1 MGKRGGAIHV
11 ATTRRHYKGRVYE
24 AHLLR
29 RSYREDGKVK
39 NETLGNISHLPPEL
53 IEIIRRSLKGEAF
66 LGSAEA
72 LEVVRS
78 LPHGD
83 AAAVY
88 AQARALG
95 FPEILGPACREREL
109 ALALIIARVLRP
121 ASKLESGRYL
131 SDTSLGQDLAVSAG
145 DPDALYAALDWLGAR
160 QDAIERRLAG
170 RHLAPGGLVLFDLSS
185 SYLTGRHCPLAARG
199 YSRDGKRGTLQ
210 ITYGLITSAEGCPV
224 AVEVFP
230 GSFSDPAAFSAALSA
245 VRERFGLSE
254 VVLVGDRGMI
264 TRSRIAE
271 LEAHPGLSF
280 ITALRAPEVAAL
292 ARGGHLQLSF
302 FDEVDLVE
310 IRHPKHPRERL
321 LLCRNPHLAAKRTR
335 RREELL
341 CATEEELAKVRA
353 AVAAGRLKSAAA
365 IGLRVGRVAGRFKMA
380 KHFALE
386 IGEVAF
392 SYARKS
398 EQIAAEAA
406 LDGIYVIRTDVPDE
420 QLSATAVVAAYKDL
434 SRVEDAFRSLKS
446 MDLEIRPIYHL
457 LEERVRAHAFLC
469 LLAQHVVFHL
479 RAAWAPL
486 TFSDEAKNA
495 ARAAAVAKA
504 QRGAAAKAKARTKET
519 ADGALCHSFH
529 SLLAHLATL
538 TRNTIRLPAQG
549 DLTFE
554 QLTQPTALQRRAFE
568 LLGVAVPLRFK

>member
-39 NETLGNISHLPPEL
+39 NETLGNISHLPGHL

-66 LGSAEA
+66 LGAAEA
-72 LEVVRS
+72 FEITRS

-83 AAAVY
+83 AVAVHG
-88 AQARALG
+88 QARALG
-95 FPEILGPACREREL
+95 LPELLGPACREREL

-160 QDAIERRLAG
+160 QDAIERTLAG

-185 SYLTGRHCPLAARG
+185 SYLTGTHCPLAARG

-210 ITYGLITSAEGCPV
+210 ITYGLITSAAGCPV

-230 GSFSDPAAFSAALSA
+230 GSFSDPAAFSAALTA

-292 ARGGHLQLSF
+292 SRGGHLQLSF

-310 IRHPKHPRERL
+310 IRHPEQPGERL
-321 LLCRNPHLAAKRTR
+321 LLCRNPHLAAERTR

-341 CATEEELAKVRA
+341 CATEAELAKVRA

-365 IGLRVGRVAGRFKMA
+365 IGLRLGRVAGRYKMA

-386 IGEVAF
+386 IGEGAF

-420 QLSATAVVAAYKDL
+420 KLSANAVVAAYKDL
-434 SRVEDAFRSLKS
+434 ARVEDAFRSLKS
-446 MDLEIRPIYHL
+446 MDLRVRPIYHR

-469 LLAQHVVFHL
+469 LLAEHLVFHL

-495 ARAAAVAKA
+495 ARADAVAKA
-504 QRGAAAKAKARTKET
+504 QRGDSAEQKARTQKT
-519 ADGALCHSFH
+519 AEGALCHSFH
-529 SLLAHLATL
+529 SLIAHLATL

>member
-11 ATTRRHYKGRVYE
+11 ATTRRHYKGRVYK

-39 NETLGNISHLPPEL
+39 NETLGNISHLPGHL
-53 IEIIRRSLKGEAF
+53 IEIIRRSLKGETF
-66 LGSAEA
+66 LGAEEA
-72 LEVVRS
+72 FEITRS

-83 AAAVY
+83 AVAVY
-88 AQARALG
+88 GQARALG
-95 FPEILGPACREREL
+95 LPELLGPACREREL

-131 SDTSLGQDLAVSAG
+131 SDTSLGQDLEVSAG
-145 DPDALYAALDWLGAR
+145 DPDALYGALDWLGAR
-160 QDAIERRLAG
+160 QDAIERTLAG
-170 RHLAPGGLVLFDLSS
+170 RHLTPGGLVLFDLSS
-185 SYLTGRHCPLAARG
+185 SYLTGTHCPLAARG

-210 ITYGLITSAEGCPV
+210 ITYGLITTSAGCPV

-230 GSFSDPAAFSAALSA
+230 GNFSDPAAFSAALSA
-245 VRERFGLSE
+245 VRQRFGLSE

-292 ARGGHLQLSF
+292 ARGGHLQLSL
-302 FDEVDLVE
+302 FDELDLVE
-310 IRHPKHPRERL
+310 IRHPEHPHERL
-321 LLCRNPHLAAKRTR
+321 LLCRNPHLAGERSR

-341 CATEEELAKVRA
+341 CATEAELAKVRA

-365 IGLRVGRVAGRFKMA
+365 IGLRVGRVAGRYKMA

-386 IGEVAF
+386 IGEAHF
-392 SYARKS
+392 SYARKAA
-398 EQIAAEAA
+398 QIEAEAA

-420 QLSATAVVAAYKDL
+420 QLCATA
-434 SRVEDAFRSLKS
+434 VEDAFRSLKS
-446 MDLEIRPIYHL
+446 MDLRVRPIYHR

-495 ARAAAVAKA
+495 ARADAVAKA
-504 QRGAAAKAKARTKET
+504 RRGDSAEQKARTQKT
-519 ADGALCHSFH
+519 AKGALCHSFH

>member
-11 ATTRRHYKGRVYE
+11 ATTRRHYKGQVYE

-39 NETLGNISHLPPEL
+39 NETLGNISHLPPAL
-53 IEIIRRSLKGEAF
+53 IEIIRRSLKGETF
-66 LGSAEA
+66 LGAAEA
-72 LEVVRS
+72 FEITRS

-83 AAAVY
+83 AVAVY
-88 AQARALG
+88 GQARALG
-95 FPEILGPACREREL
+95 LPEILGPACRERDL

-210 ITYGLITSAEGCPV
+210 ITYGLITSAAGCPV

-280 ITALRAPEVAAL
+280 ITALRAPEVTAL

-310 IRHPKHPRERL
+310 IRHPEHPHERL
-321 LLCRNPHLAAKRTR
+321 LLCRNPHL
-335 RREELL
+335 
-341 CATEEELAKVRA
+341 
-353 AVAAGRLKSAAA
+353 AAGRLKSAAA
-365 IGLRVGRVAGRFKMA
+365 IGLRVGRVAGRYKMA
-380 KHFALE
+380 KHFALT
-386 IGEVAF
+386 IGEGTF
-392 SYARKS
+392 SYARKAA
-398 EQIAAEAA
+398 QIEAEAA

-420 QLSATAVVAAYKDL
+420 QLCATAVVAAYKGL

-446 MDLEIRPIYHL
+446 VDLEIRPIYHR

-486 TFSDEAKNA
+486 TFSDEEKNA

-504 QRGAAAKAKARTKET
+504 RRGAAAKAKARTKET
-519 ADGALCHSFH
+519 ADGALCHSLH

>member
-39 NETLGNISHLPPEL
+39 NETLGNISHLPGHL

-66 LGSAEA
+66 LGAAEA
-72 LEVVRS
+72 FEITRS

-83 AAAVY
+83 AVAVHGQ
-88 AQARALG
+88 AQALG
-95 FPEILGPACREREL
+95 LPELLGPACREREL
-109 ALALIIARVLRP
+109 ALALICARVLRP

-131 SDTSLGQDLAVSAG
+131 SDTSLGQDLAVSAS

-160 QDAIERRLAG
+160 QDAIERTLAG
-170 RHLAPGGLVLFDLSS
+170 RHLTPGGLVLFDLSS
-185 SYLTGRHCPLAARG
+185 SYLTGTHCPLAARG
-199 YSRDGKRGTLQ
+199 YSRDGRRGTLQ
-210 ITYGLITSAEGCPV
+210 ITYGLITTSAGCPV

-230 GSFSDPAAFSAALSA
+230 GSFSDPAAFSAALST
-245 VRERFGLSE
+245 VRERFGLTE

-264 TRSRIAE
+264 TSSRIE
-271 LEAHPGLSF
+271 EVRAHPGLSF
-280 ITALRAPEVAAL
+280 ITALRAPEIAAL
-292 ARGGHLQLSF
+292 SRGGHLQLSL
-302 FDEVDLVE
+302 FDEVDLVGL
-310 IRHPKHPRERL
+310 RDPDRPGERL
-321 LLCRNPHLAAKRTR
+321 LVCRNPHLAGERAY
-335 RREELL
+335 RREDMLS
-341 CATEEELAKVRA
+341 ATEQDLARVGA

-365 IGLRVGRVAGRFKMA
+365 IGLRVGRVANRHKMA

-386 IGEVAF
+386 IGEGHF
-392 SYARKS
+392 SYVRRT
-398 EQIAAEAA
+398 EHIEAEAA
-406 LDGIYVIRTDVPDE
+406 LDGIYVIRTNVPE
-420 QLSATAVVAAYKDL
+420 EKLCAAEVVSAYKRL

-446 MDLEIRPIYHL
+446 VDLAIRPIYHR

-469 LLAQHVVFHL
+469 LLAEHLVFHL

-486 TFSDEAKNA
+486 TFSDEEKNA
-495 ARAAAVAKA
+495 PRADAVAKA
-504 QRGAAAKAKARTKET
+504 RRGDSAEQKARTQKT

-529 SLLAHLATL
+529 SLLTHLSTL

-549 DLTFE
+549 GVTFE
-554 QLTQPTALQRRAFE
+554 QLTLPTPLQRRAFE
-568 LLGVAVPLRFK
+568 LLGVTVPLRFK

>member
-11 ATTRRHYKGRVYE
+11 ATTRRHYKGQVYE

-29 RSYREDGKVK
+29 RSFREDGKVK

-53 IEIIRRSLKGEAF
+53 IEIIRRSLKGETF
-66 LGSAEA
+66 LGAAEA
-72 LEVVRS
+72 FEITRS

-83 AAAVY
+83 AVAVY
-88 AQARALG
+88 GQARALG
-95 FPEILGPACREREL
+95 FPEILGPASRERDL

-131 SDTSLGQDLAVSAG
+131 ADTSLGQDLEVSAG
-145 DPDALYAALDWLGAR
+145 DPDALYGALDWLGAR
-160 QDAIERRLAG
+160 QDAIERTLAG
-170 RHLAPGGLVLFDLSS
+170 RHLTPGGLVLFDLSS
-185 SYLTGRHCPLAARG
+185 SYLTGTHCPLAARG

-210 ITYGLITSAEGCPV
+210 ITYGLITTSAGCPV

-230 GSFSDPAAFSAALSA
+230 GNFSDPAAFSAALSA
-245 VRERFGLSE
+245 VRQRFGLSE
-254 VVLVGDRGMI
+254 VVLVGDHGMI

-310 IRHPKHPRERL
+310 IRHPEHPRERL
-321 LLCRNPHLAAKRTR
+321 LLCRNPHLAAERTR
-335 RREELL
+335 RREDML

-386 IGEVAF
+386 IGAGAF

-420 QLSATAVVAAYKDL
+420 KLSANAVVAAYKDL
-434 SRVEDAFRSLKS
+434 ARVEDAFRSLKS
-446 MDLEIRPIYHL
+446 MDLRVRPIYHR

-504 QRGAAAKAKARTKET
+504 QRGDSAEQKARTQKT
-519 ADGALCHSFH
+519 AEGALCHSFH

-549 DLTFE
+549 DATFE
-554 QLTQPTALQRRAFE
+554 QLTQPTALQREAFA
-568 LLGVAVPLRFK
+568 LLGVTVPLRFK

>member
-39 NETLGNISHLPPEL
+39 NETLGNISHLPPAL
-53 IEIIRRSLKGEAF
+53 IEIIRRSLKGETF
-66 LGSAEA
+66 LGAAEA
-72 LEVVRS
+72 FEITRS

-83 AAAVY
+83 AVAVY
-88 AQARALG
+88 GQARALG

-160 QDAIERRLAG
+160 QDAIERTLAG

-185 SYLTGRHCPLAARG
+185 SYLTGTHCPLAARG

-210 ITYGLITSAEGCPV
+210 ITYGLITSAAGCPV

-280 ITALRAPEVAAL
+280 ITALRAPEVAA
-292 ARGGHLQLSF
+292 
-302 FDEVDLVE
+302 
-310 IRHPKHPRERL
+310 
-321 LLCRNPHLAAKRTR
+321 RTR
-335 RREELL
+335 RREDMR

-380 KHFALE
+380 KHFALQ
-386 IGEVAF
+386 IGEAHF
-392 SYARKS
+392 SYARKAAQS
-398 EQIAAEAA
+398 AAEAA

-420 QLSATAVVAAYKDL
+420 KLSANAVVAAYKDL

-446 MDLEIRPIYHL
+446 MDLEIRPIYHR

-469 LLAQHVVFHL
+469 LLAEHLVFHL

-486 TFSDEAKNA
+486 TFADEEKNA
-495 ARAAAVAKA
+495 AREDAVAHA
-504 QRGAAAKAKARTKET
+504 QRGDSAEQKARTQKT

-529 SLLAHLATL
+529 SLLTHLATL

-549 DLTFE
+549 GVTFE
-554 QLTQPTALQRRAFE
+554 QLTLPTPLQRQAFE
-568 LLGVAVPLRFK
+568 LLGVTVPLRFK

>member
-1 MGKRGGAIHV
+1 V
-11 ATTRRHYKGRVYE
+11 ATTRRHYKGQVYE

-39 NETLGNISHLPPEL
+39 NETLGNISHLPGHL
-53 IEIIRRSLKGEAF
+53 IEIIRRSLKGETF
-66 LGSAEA
+66 LGAAEA
-72 LEVVRS
+72 FEITRS

-83 AAAVY
+83 AVAVY
-88 AQARALG
+88 GQARALG
-95 FPEILGPACREREL
+95 LPELLGPACREREL

-280 ITALRAPEVAAL
+280 ITALRAPQVAAL
-292 ARGGHLQLSF
+292 ARGGHLQLSL

-310 IRHPKHPRERL
+310 IRHPEQPGERL
-321 LLCRNPHLAAKRTR
+321 LLCRNPHLAAERTR

-341 CATEEELAKVRA
+341 CATEAELAKVRA

-365 IGLRVGRVAGRFKMA
+365 IGLRLGRVAGRYKMA
-380 KHFALE
+380 KHFALT
-386 IGEVAF
+386 IGEGTF
-392 SYARKS
+392 SYARKAA
-398 EQIAAEAA
+398 QIEAEAA

-420 QLSATAVVAAYKDL
+420 QLCATAVVAAYKDL

-446 MDLEIRPIYHL
+446 VDLRVRPIYHR

-469 LLAQHVVFHL
+469 LLAEHLVFHL

-486 TFSDEAKNA
+486 TFSDEEKNA
-495 ARAAAVAKA
+495 PREDAVAKA
-504 QRGAAAKAKARTKET
+504 QRGDSAEQKARTQKT

-529 SLLAHLATL
+529 SLLTHLATL

-549 DLTFE
+549 DVTFE
-554 QLTQPTALQRRAFE
+554 QLTQPTALQREAFE
-568 LLGVAVPLRFK
+568 LLGVTVPLHFK